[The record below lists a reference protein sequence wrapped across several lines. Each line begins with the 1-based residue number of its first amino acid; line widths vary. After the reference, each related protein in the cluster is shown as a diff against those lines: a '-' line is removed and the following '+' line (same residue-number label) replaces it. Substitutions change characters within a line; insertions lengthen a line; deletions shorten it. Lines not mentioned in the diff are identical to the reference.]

1 MNPKRPPVR
10 HRGRAAHLRLLQA
23 GVVACGLAAGL
34 VEFLALQRRRLAG
47 RPQRDADAMRN

>member
-10 HRGRAAHLRLLQA
+10 HRGRAAHLRLLQ
-23 GVVACGLAAGL
+23 AAGL